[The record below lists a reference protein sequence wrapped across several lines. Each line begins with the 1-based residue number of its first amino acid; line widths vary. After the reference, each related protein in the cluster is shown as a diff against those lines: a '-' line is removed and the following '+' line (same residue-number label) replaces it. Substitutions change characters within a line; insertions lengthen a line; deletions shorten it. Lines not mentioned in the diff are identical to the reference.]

1 MKVVRTIAECRAARR
16 EFSALGFVPTMGA
29 FHEGHLSLMRAAKAA
44 CGSCAVSL
52 FVNPLQFAPT
62 DDLAKYPRQHEQ
74 DFAMAESVGVDLM
87 FVPDPAE
94 LTQNTQT
101 NVLVLGV
108 SELYEG
114 ERRPGHFEGVATIV
128 AKLFGIVQPDTAF
141 FGLKDL
147 QQCAVIRRMVNDLN
161 MPLALQFE
169 ETVREPSGLA
179 MSSRNQYFSPEQK
192 AEASYL
198 YRVLTEAAERLAAGA
213 SDPTL
218 NLKTI
223 LDEAVSSLSGRG
235 FGVEYL
241 DAVDPQTML
250 PITHI
255 EQDSR
260 LVVAAKFHTVRLI
273 DNIPVFINP

>member
-1 MKVVRTIAECRAARR
+1 
-16 EFSALGFVPTMGA
+16 MGA

-87 FVPDPAE
+87 FVPDPTE
-94 LTQNTQT
+94 LTQNIQT
-101 NVLVLGV
+101 TVAVSGV
-108 SELYEG
+108 SALYEG

-128 AKLFGIVQPDTAF
+128 AKLFGIVQPDIAF

-147 QQCAVIRRMVNDLN
+147 QQCAVIRRMVSDLN
-161 MPLALQFE
+161 MPLSLRFE

-179 MSSRNQYFSPEQK
+179 MSSRNQYFSPAQK
-192 AEASYL
+192 VEASEL
-198 YRVLTEAAERLAAGA
+198 YRVLVQTADTLAKGVSHSNSNVNPVLKAATG
-213 SDPTL
+213 TL
-218 NLKTI
+218 KDL
-223 LDEAVSSLSGRG
+223 G

-241 DAVDPQTML
+241 DAVDPNTML

-255 EQDSR
+255 DEDSR

-273 DNIPVFINP
+273 DNIPVFKNS